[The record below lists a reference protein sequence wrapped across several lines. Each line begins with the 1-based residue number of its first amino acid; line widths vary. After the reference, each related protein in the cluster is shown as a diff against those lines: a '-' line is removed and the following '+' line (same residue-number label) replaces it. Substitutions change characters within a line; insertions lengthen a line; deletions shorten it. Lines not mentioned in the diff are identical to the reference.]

1 MKLSDAPVAAVLPVT
16 DLDRAKKFYIQT
28 LGLKEME
35 VKKHEGEE
43 VMLEAGKGTGLL
55 LYKRPPVKVEH
66 TQAGF
71 MVDDLESTMTELKGK
86 GVQFEEYDMP
96 GLKTVNGVATIE
108 GEKSAW
114 LKDPDGNIIA
124 LSEMS

>member
-1 MKLSDAPVAAVLPVT
+1 
-16 DLDRAKKFYIQT
+16 
-28 LGLKEME
+28 
-35 VKKHEGEE
+35 
-43 VMLEAGKGTGLL
+43 
-55 LYKRPPVKVEH
+55 
-66 TQAGF
+66 
-71 MVDDLESTMTELKGK
+71 
-86 GVQFEEYDMP
+86 MP